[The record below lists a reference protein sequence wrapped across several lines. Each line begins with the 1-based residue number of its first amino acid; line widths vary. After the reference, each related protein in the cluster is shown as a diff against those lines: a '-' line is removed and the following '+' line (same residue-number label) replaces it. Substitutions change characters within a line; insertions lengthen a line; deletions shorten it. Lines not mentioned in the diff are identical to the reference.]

1 MKIFPVLLL
10 VSSFGGSYALCFC
23 SDVKF
28 IRPAD
33 VLSAKHLEE
42 KEVFPYEIPMDMLP
56 GAVSG
61 NDGWHSS
68 LGATGHLYHS
78 SVEVLAVL
86 GVASHAQLLVR
97 RWRTWMSGFWRV
109 SNILNYVTVLPRGLQ
124 YSQCCF
130 NGDKIE
136 ISNFNTSLIA
146 PCCRLRFNI
155 ARKEFTS
162 CPSAEGSP
170 SEVPELFVPLQCFV
184 PFAHAVVERWE
195 L

>member
-1 MKIFPVLLL
+1 MEDLDK
-10 VSSFGGSYALCFC
+10 
-23 SDVKF
+23 
-28 IRPAD
+28 
-33 VLSAKHLEE
+33 
-42 KEVFPYEIPMDMLP
+42 
-56 GAVSG
+56 
-61 NDGWHSS
+61 
-68 LGATGHLYHS
+68 
-78 SVEVLAVL
+78 
-86 GVASHAQLLVR
+86 
-97 RWRTWMSGFWRV
+97 SGFWRV